1 MFEGKSDEN
10 DLFKSDHEV
19 RKQYKLCMDIEKRE
33 EIGVAALQNT
43 LKQIG
48 GWPVLENA
56 DWSHMGK

>member
-33 EIGVAALQNT
+33 EIGVAPLQNT